1 MTIWK
6 VYSSLTGFFSR
17 WVLLLQWNV
26 ENYLGHLCQNTNIW
40 YITGIPVVYIV
51 VVIRL
56 FFRMPFTHISVNR
69 FDLEDVKN
77 VGLFRKWCVIPVLGL
92 IENSLYDNVLLH
104 NCFCLLLQIINS
116 CSKVADLLLDNG
128 LLYVLCN
135 TLAALN
141 GLETKWVL
149 FLLLSNSL
157 GTALRLARNYCIAFF
172 LIFKIIREHVQ
183 NTGFEVY
190 NFRPVS

>member
-1 MTIWK
+1 
-6 VYSSLTGFFSR
+6 
-17 WVLLLQWNV
+17 
-26 ENYLGHLCQNTNIW
+26 
-40 YITGIPVVYIV
+40 
-51 VVIRL
+51 
-56 FFRMPFTHISVNR
+56 MPLTHISVNR

-141 GLETKWVL
+141 GLETK
-149 FLLLSNSL
+149 
-157 GTALRLARNYCIAFF
+157 
-172 LIFKIIREHVQ
+172 
-183 NTGFEVY
+183 
-190 NFRPVS
+190 

>member
-1 MTIWK
+1 M
-6 VYSSLTGFFSR
+6 
-17 WVLLLQWNV
+17 LLQWNV
-26 ENYLGHLCQNTNIW
+26 GNYHGHICQNTSTW
-40 YITGIPVVYIV
+40 YITDIPVACTIF
-51 VVIRL
+51 VIRL
-56 FFRMPFTHISVNR
+56 LFRMPLTHISGNR

-77 VGLFRKWCVIPVLGL
+77 VGLFRKWCIIPVLGL

-149 FLLLSNSL
+149 FLLLSNIL
-157 GTALRLARNYCIAFF
+157 GTALRLARNYCIVFF
-172 LIFKIIREHVQ
+172 LLSEIIREHVQ
-183 NTGFEVY
+183 NNTGFEVFGFNY
-190 NFRPVS
+190 ILKLVFR

>member
-1 MTIWK
+1 M
-6 VYSSLTGFFSR
+6 S
-17 WVLLLQWNV
+17 
-26 ENYLGHLCQNTNIW
+26 IW
-40 YITGIPVVYIV
+40 YITSNPEACAIS
-51 VVIRL
+51 VIRL
-56 FFRMPFTHISVNR
+56 FFRLPFTHISVNR

-149 FLLLSNSL
+149 FLLLSNIL
-157 GTALRLARNYCIAFF
+157 GTAWRRARNYFIVFF
-172 LIFKIIREHVQ
+172 LLFKIIRDHVQ
-183 NTGFEVY
+183 NTGFEVFSLIPASY
-190 NFRPVS
+190 CLVSSNNII

>member
-1 MTIWK
+1 MKCRKLPSTSVKILA
-6 VYSSLTGFFSR
+6 YTSCIYQGAILRMSLT
-17 WVLLLQWNV
+17 
-26 ENYLGHLCQNTNIW
+26 
-40 YITGIPVVYIV
+40 YIY
-51 VVIRL
+51 
-56 FFRMPFTHISVNR
+56 VNR

-77 VGLFRKWCVIPVLGL
+77 VGLFQKWCVIPVLGL

-141 GLETKWVL
+141 GLETK
-149 FLLLSNSL
+149 
-157 GTALRLARNYCIAFF
+157 
-172 LIFKIIREHVQ
+172 
-183 NTGFEVY
+183 
-190 NFRPVS
+190 